1 MFKTF
6 IIALLFWLII
16 WLVRGY
22 GGGRG
27 REGPEAQELVRDALT
42 GVYFPKKEALTVV
55 RGGETLYFLNIEN
68 RDRYLTMNR

>member
-1 MFKTF
+1 MFRFF

-22 GGGRG
+22 GTG
-27 REGPEAQELVRDALT
+27 REEPETQELVRDAAT

-55 RGGETLYFLNIEN
+55 RGGETLYFQNVEN